1 MAAKFK
7 KDFQYYRFSLYG
19 FLKNQKFYEP
29 FFLLFLL
36 SRDISYFEA
45 GILYSIREITIN
57 LAEIPA
63 GVLADSSGRRRTML
77 YSFSF
82 YIISFLAFFLSHSF
96 NTMAVAM
103 VLFGLGDVFRT
114 GTHKAMIYDYLD
126 KKGWSE
132 DRVEYYGNTRSWS
145 QRGSALSSLI
155 AASAVIL
162 TNSYSLVFLFAIIP
176 YLLNFINLAT
186 YPAWLDGESSE
197 LTWDRFRKSFRE
209 VFSSLKKRL
218 NKAAILRIYT
228 NSTLISA
235 WYNSAKDYLQPL
247 LAAFALSLP
256 FFKGMENSERSAVTV
271 GIVYFFLFLVTSRAS
286 RLSGRFANATGSDRK
301 AMNLSYL
308 LFAITALGSGL
319 LYYRG
324 HEPAAVILY
333 ITVYA
338 IENLRRPAVI
348 SVIASNTD
356 KKALST
362 YLSIDSQL
370 KSLFTMVMSPLAGL
384 AADKISPGAAIALL
398 SLLVLILYPAVRLRK
413 E

>member
-1 MAAKFK
+1 MATNFK
-7 KDFQYYRFSLYG
+7 KDIQYYRFSLYG

-45 GILYSIREITIN
+45 GLLYSIREVTIN

-77 YSFSF
+77 FSFSF
-82 YIISFLAFFLSHSF
+82 YIFSFLSFYFSHSF
-96 NTMAVAM
+96 HTMAVAM
-103 VLFGLGDVFRT
+103 ILFGMGDVFRT
-114 GTHKAMIYDYLD
+114 GTHKAMIFDYLD
-126 KKGWSE
+126 TMGWSH
-132 DRVEYYGNTRSWS
+132 DRVVYYGNTRSWS

-155 AASAVIL
+155 AAAAVVL
-162 TNSYSLVFLFAIIP
+162 TSSYSLVFLFAIVP

-186 YPAWLDGESSE
+186 YPAWLDGDNSE
-197 LTWDRFRKSFRE
+197 LTWEKFRKSFRE
-209 VFSSLKKRL
+209 VFISLKKTMKR
-218 NKAAILRIYT
+218 AAILRIYT

-247 LAAFALSLP
+247 LAAFAVSLP
-256 FFKGMENSERSAVTV
+256 FFKGMEDSDRSAITV
-271 GIVYFFLFLVTSRAS
+271 GIVYFFIFLITSKAS
-286 RLSGRFANATGSDRK
+286 RLSGRFALATGSDRK

-308 LFAITALGSGL
+308 LFGGAALGSGL
-319 LYYRG
+319 LYYSG
-324 HEPAAVILY
+324 HELAAVVLFVA
-333 ITVYA
+333 VYA
-338 IENLRRPAVI
+338 MENLRRPAVVA
-348 SVIASNTD
+348 VIASNTD

-370 KSLFTMVMSPLAGL
+370 KSLFTMVMSPLVGL
-384 AADKISPGAAIALL
+384 AADKISPGAGVALL
-398 SLLVLILYPAVRLRK
+398 SVLVLILYPIVRLRK

>member
-1 MAAKFK
+1 
-7 KDFQYYRFSLYG
+7 
-19 FLKNQKFYEP
+19 
-29 FFLLFLL
+29 
-36 SRDISYFEA
+36 
-45 GILYSIREITIN
+45 
-57 LAEIPA
+57 
-63 GVLADSSGRRRTML
+63 
-77 YSFSF
+77 
-82 YIISFLAFFLSHSF
+82 
-96 NTMAVAM
+96 MAVAM